1 MGIINRPR
9 HETFCWCCQE
19 GFMAIPFNKSLQNW
33 YQIHMPQILVYL
45 LFYNLTLK
53 RHWLFKIEKLRNPDR
68 VFKDMLTFSFT
79 WASEKSIGLSFDKA
93 LSFLKLVPKIVA
105 KEAVEII
112 LKLCTHFL
120 DPPLHDMQ
128 TIHFIIF
135 FRAVFIFRIQHY
147 LGEDTSLLL

>member
-1 MGIINRPR
+1 MKHFVGVTKKASWRFLSTKYWKIGIRIICHTSMCIFYSINL
-9 HETFCWCCQE
+9 
-19 GFMAIPFNKSLQNW
+19 I
-33 YQIHMPQILVYL
+33 
-45 LFYNLTLK
+45 LK

-79 WASEKSIGLSFDKA
+79 WTSENAIGHRRRRTWSLSFDKA
-93 LSFLKLVPKIVA
+93 LSFLKLVPKMVA